1 MGVGFIFY
9 ISSILCGLEY
19 IYVLFMF
26 LILWL
31 ATLWLGLRWYRCFSL
46 VLFWPVY

>member
-31 ATLWLGLRWYRCFSL
+31 AALWLGLC
-46 VLFWPVY
+46 